1 MGMIVGTYHT
11 YLLARITFSSNFT
24 LTTYYLD
31 RQRFKSSLTLRK
43 NVSAKVFY
51 IETHIHICSVVDL
64 RIFFFSVL
72 TCQNRVVQCICISFV
87 RIFLPIFSL
96 KLGRSELLLPY
107 SVVVRQKMLLKKF
120 LFGKSRFIDTSFGY
134 K

>member
-51 IETHIHICSVVDL
+51 IETHISIYRSG
-64 RIFFFSVL
+64 S
-72 TCQNRVVQCICISFV
+72 Q
-87 RIFLPIFSL
+87 IFLVF
-96 KLGRSELLLPY
+96 
-107 SVVVRQKMLLKKF
+107 
-120 LFGKSRFIDTSFGY
+120 
-134 K
+134 